1 MLQRIQSIYL
11 FTAVLCGAA
20 LFLSA
25 FNTFNFQQLE
35 FNFSLFGLHQIK
47 GEPNLNYTAPAYTL
61 MLICC
66 AFIVVNSFT
75 IFSFN
80 NRKKQMKL
88 AGLGILIIAGFSVAE
103 FFFAKHHQ
111 SKIAEILNVEISKI
125 EINYGIGTLMPIL
138 ALVMNILAIR
148 AIKKDEELVRSADRI
163 R

>member
-1 MLQRIQSIYL
+1 MLQRIQSLYL
-11 FTAVLCGAA
+11 FIAALCGAA

-25 FNTFNFQQLE
+25 FNTFNFQQIE
-35 FNFSLFGLHQIK
+35 FNFSLFGLHQIN
-47 GEPNLNYTAPAYTL
+47 GEPNLNYTASAFTL

-66 AFIVVNSFT
+66 VFLLVNSYT
-75 IFSFN
+75 IFLFK
-80 NRKKQMKL
+80 NRKKQIKF

-103 FFFAKHHQ
+103 FFFANHHQ

>member
-11 FTAVLCGAA
+11 FVAVLCGAA

-25 FNTFNFQQLE
+25 LNTFNFQQLE
-35 FNFSLFGLHQIK
+35 FNFSLFGLHQTK
-47 GEPNLNYTAPAYTL
+47 GEPTLNYTASAFTL
-61 MLICC
+61 VLFCC
-66 AFIVVNSFT
+66 AFILVNGYT
-75 IFSFN
+75 IFLFK
-80 NRKKQMKL
+80 NRRKQIKL
-88 AGLGILIIAGFSVAE
+88 SGLGILILASFSVAE
-103 FFFAKHHQ
+103 FFFANHHQ

-138 ALVMNILAIR
+138 ALTMNILAIR